1 MTTLDIRP
9 DLEGSPWTDLEGM
22 PHEHAEIERVG
33 LLANATD
40 DGEPAVVLLLKT
52 EYGRPIVAHTTLK
65 LARQAVAI
73 LRRAPLCTQVA
84 DRGWLS

>member
-9 DLEGSPWTDLEGM
+9 DLDGSPWSDLEGQS
-22 PHEHAEIERVG
+22 HEHAEIERVG
-33 LLANATD
+33 LLDNATD
-40 DGEPAVVLLLKT
+40 DGEPAVVLLLRT
-52 EYGRPIVAHTTLK
+52 EYGHPIVAHTTLK

-73 LRRAPLCTQVA
+73 LRRAPLCTEAA

>member
-9 DLEGSPWTDLEGM
+9 DLEGSPWSDLEGM

-33 LLANATD
+33 LLADAVD
-40 DGEPAVVLLLKT
+40 DGSTAVVLLLRT
-52 EYGRPIVAHTTLK
+52 EYGRPIVAHTTLR

-73 LRRAPLCTQVA
+73 LRRAPLCTDQA
-84 DRGWLS
+84 QP